1 MQQQTKNIF
10 QWLLRIIA
18 AVMMLQTLYF
28 KFSGSEESVYIF
40 TQMGI
45 EPWGRY
51 ATGIAELIAA
61 LLILYKPAIS
71 IGATLTLGIMSGAI
85 FSHLFVL
92 GIAVKNDHGLLFTYA
107 ISYRRVPGYDLS
119 GVRDEWLN
127 PYPFLSVCPVFFFH
141 NSPVRSH
148 SRFQDIERVQR
159 YDEHADRWLH

>member
-71 IGATLTLGIMSGAI
+71 IGAILTLGIMSGAI

-107 ISYRRVPGYDLS
+107 ITVWVAASILL
-119 GVRDEWLN
+119 WLN
-127 PYPFLSVCPVFFFH
+127 RYQLRFFFQQIFL
-141 NSPVRSH
+141 NK
-148 SRFQDIERVQR
+148 QG
-159 YDEHADRWLH
+159 